1 MKLLFKANGGH
12 HRKSQLDPMQQ
23 SMKCGKQSPRRYI
36 NKTALASVAQGPVQK
51 RQAERL

>member
-12 HRKSQLDPMQQ
+12 HRKSQLDSMQQ
-23 SMKCGKQSPRRYI
+23 SINCGKQSPRRYI
-36 NKTALASVAQGPVQK
+36 HKTAPASVAKGPSQR